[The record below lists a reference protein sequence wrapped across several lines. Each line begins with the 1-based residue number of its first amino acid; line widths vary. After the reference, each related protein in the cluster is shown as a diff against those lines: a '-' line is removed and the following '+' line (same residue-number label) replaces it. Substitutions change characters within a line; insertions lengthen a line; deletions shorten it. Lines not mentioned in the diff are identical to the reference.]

1 MSAFAVLY
9 LEKIVRN
16 FKDAFDFSVYNINDV
31 PDLTPSRHSAI
42 YITFNL
48 IFKCGK
54 NLSGFTSLATS
65 KHQETLFVQISCSR
79 SMPSYLHFFS
89 RQYPF

>member
-16 FKDAFDFSVYNINDV
+16 FKDAFEFSVYNINDV
-31 PDLTPSRHSAI
+31 PDLTPSRYSAI

-48 IFKCGK
+48 I
-54 NLSGFTSLATS
+54 S
-65 KHQETLFVQISCSR
+65 K
-79 SMPSYLHFFS
+79 MW
-89 RQYPF
+89 

>member
-31 PDLTPSRHSAI
+31 PDLTPSRYSAI
-42 YITFNL
+42 YITFNAS
-48 IFKCGK
+48 ISI
-54 NLSGFTSLATS
+54 LSMG
-65 KHQETLFVQISCSR
+65 
-79 SMPSYLHFFS
+79 MHF
-89 RQYPF
+89 RGYICYY